1 MKTLKKKK
9 KKNEGIDTRMKNQSG
24 ITLIALVITVIV
36 LLILAG
42 AAVSIGLNGDNLFSK
57 ANEAKAE
64 WNDKVNTENTVISD
78 YMAYIDN
85 YGKEPLTDVY
95 AVVCVNKTLVFSS
108 NEEAITEYMQANNT
122 EIAEEYEEKCTN
134 GYPNLKNETSEEQ
147 FR

>member
-1 MKTLKKKK
+1 MKTLKKNQV
-9 KKNEGIDTRMKNQSG
+9 KNEGIDTRMKNQSG

>member
-1 MKTLKKKK
+1 MNK
-9 KKNEGIDTRMKNQSG
+9 RSG

-95 AVVCVNKTLVFSS
+95 AVVYTNKTLVFSS